1 MAGTK
6 RQSVHTLYN
15 LFIDLYNACPG
26 VVRTQVLQ
34 SKMRELKLVSTF
46 EALRVFRE
54 NGLLEQVSKG
64 KYRILY
70 PTLLN
75 IGEGFK
81 ALSATSRKR
90 QLKHKKRVASG
101 RVKHFAKK
109 HKVEETVVIEE
120 EPQYIP
126 SIEECIAI
134 LTKEG
139 YIVHKLSEGETLTFT
154 KTLKG

>member
-6 RQSVHTLYN
+6 RQSTHALYN
-15 LFIDLYNACPG
+15 LFVDLYNACPG
-26 VVRTQVLQ
+26 IVKTQVLQ

-54 NGLLEQVSKG
+54 NGLLEQISKG

-75 IGEGFK
+75 VGKGFK
-81 ALSATSRKR
+81 ALSATSKKR
-90 QLKHKKRVASG
+90 QLKHAKRVASG
-101 RVKHFAKK
+101 KAKHVKK
-109 HKVEETVVIEE
+109 HVEVVVEEE

-126 SIEECIAI
+126 SIEECISV

-139 YIVHKLSEGETLTFT
+139 YIIHKLSEGETLTFT